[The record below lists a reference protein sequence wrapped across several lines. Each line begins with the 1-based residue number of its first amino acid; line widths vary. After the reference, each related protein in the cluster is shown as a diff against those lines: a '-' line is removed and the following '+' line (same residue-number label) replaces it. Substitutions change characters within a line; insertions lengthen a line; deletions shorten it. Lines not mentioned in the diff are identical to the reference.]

1 MVLYT
6 KKIKASLVIK
16 ASNKDVKESN
26 KIMVSFIFYMYK
38 TFYN

>member
-1 MVLYT
+1 MVLHT

-26 KIMVSFIFYMYK
+26 KIMVSSIFYMYK